1 MRSMEVT
8 DEDKVFLEM
17 EKKYRV
23 MECNRTGWRFL
34 SNSIHGFPL
43 FKNATVR
50 VIISKERWRQSAFYI
65 FSPLFFVLFDI
76 VGELSPEMHAFR

>member
-1 MRSMEVT
+1 MELT

-23 MECNRTGWRFL
+23 MECNRSGWRFL
-34 SNSIHGFPL
+34 SNSIHGFSL

-50 VIISKERWRQSAFYI
+50 VIIRRKDGVSQRSTF

-76 VGELSPEMHAFR
+76 VGELSPEMHAFRW

>member
-17 EKKYRV
+17 EKNYRV

-34 SNSIHGFPL
+34 SNSIHGFSL

-50 VIISKERWRQSAFYI
+50 VII
-65 FSPLFFVLFDI
+65 
-76 VGELSPEMHAFR
+76 